1 MIPLNTYIDF
11 KTEKDHSVNFV
22 KDVMGNNPTDITCH
36 LGKVV
41 KVAKDHILSGS
52 YDCRLEGYPPLL
64 ECLVVDGKPGS
75 LILTILGGP
84 KAGSTVLT
92 KETGLAI

>member
-1 MIPLNTYIDF
+1 MIPLHTYIDF

-52 YDCRLEGYPPLL
+52 YDRRLDEYPSVLD
-64 ECLVVDGKPGS
+64 CLVVDGKPGN
-75 LILTILGGP
+75 LILAIIGGS
-84 KAGSTVLT
+84 KAGSIILT

>member
-1 MIPLNTYIDF
+1 MIPPNTYIDF
-11 KTEKDHSVNFV
+11 KTEKNHSINFV
-22 KDVMGNNPTDITCH
+22 KDVIGHDPIDITCH

-41 KVAKDHILSGS
+41 KVAKDQILSGS
-52 YDCRLEGYPPLL
+52 YDNRLEGYPPTID
-64 ECLVVDGKPGS
+64 CLVVDGKPGS
-75 LILTILGGP
+75 LILTILGGS